1 LGKFAAVPH
10 LSIITVTYQA
20 AKVLPIT
27 LQSVAAQTW
36 KAWEHIF
43 VDGGSRDGTLA
54 QIEAY
59 AQTQEGVWYLSE
71 PDRGLYDAMN
81 KGLAMARGEY
91 VCFLNAG
98 DSFWAADTL
107 ERLFTG
113 APPEADVLYGEHV
126 EVDETGQILPTPRHR
141 PYPEGALSMSH
152 FRTGMRICHQALIV
166 RRRLAPSYD
175 LRYPLAADLDW
186 SIRLLRQKPHTY
198 DSGQVLIRYLAGGI
212 SARRLRRYVWERTA
226 ILYRHF
232 GVGAVLESGWAIVR
246 HKVLG
251 GYPRKLA
258 P

>member
-1 LGKFAAVPH
+1 MPH

-20 AKVLPIT
+20 ANVLPIT

-36 KAWEHIF
+36 RAWEHIF

-59 AQTQEGVWYLSE
+59 AQAQERVRYLSE

-81 KGLAMARGEY
+81 KGLTLARGEY

-107 ERLFTG
+107 EQLFAG

-126 EVDETGQILPTPRHR
+126 EVDETGQILSTPRHR
-141 PYPEGALSMSH
+141 PYPEGTLSALH

-186 SIRLLRQKPHTY
+186 SIRLLSQKPHTH
-198 DSGQVLIRYLAGGI
+198 DSRQVLIRYLAGGI
-212 SARRLRRYVWERTA
+212 SAQRLRRYVWERTA

-246 HKVLG
+246 HKVFG
-251 GYPRKLA
+251 GYPRKLS